1 MKISFLVQGLFEI
14 SDSIGF
20 DCVYQYRLLRDMPG
34 GQTVRL
40 FAERFDQARHP
51 DVPIEDLPQFHA
63 WCDEN
68 PDGIIIYHYCGAWPE
83 IDGFLRRRP
92 TRTVIRWHNNTAPW
106 FYLSQST
113 HLSHTLAGFENIV
126 ALAQAPH
133 LRFWVNSDFTRDQ
146 FAALGGDP
154 GRCTTVF
161 PASRYLV
168 AAASP
173 ERTPQHRVF
182 PQDGPINLVFVSRVV
197 AHKGHRSI
205 VAIARRVETL
215 TGRPVIVRFAGR
227 EDEVKK
233 DIAAFAAKLQVNV
246 RFLGEISE
254 AELSALYN
262 QSDAL
267 LCLSEHEGFGLP
279 VFEAMRCD
287 LPVIAW
293 RNTALDA
300 LLAEHP
306 LAFQH
311 YDLNLF
317 AAAVASLADPLVH
330 SQVLDAQHRI
340 REHYSPRVVRDQII
354 QGLHRLTEND
364 RETTMA
370 KLRALSEDPN
380 RGLTPDLEKML
391 GNWLLRA
398 GETARSSQ
406 PPAIDAL
413 ETAVLHDSGSN
424 LVSFHDLKMF
434 RDLAEGRKALSTA
447 AFGAHPTQ
455 GQLHFEA
462 KLFTGRDSRLVNGR
476 LECASGP
483 YSSGHRIF
491 GPYLTLP
498 KGYFEVAFDLIITP
512 AGTPF
517 TSDVVIDVFCMPGG
531 VVARRRLRASAIG
544 PSTPFTLRF
553 DLPAGDPTTEFRIAF
568 SRPFSAALSFG
579 GVTIRR
585 AGPRPPAR
593 SSLLTVLG
601 KAVNRLVKR
610 MPKRRS

>member
-1 MKISFLVQGLFEI
+1 MKIAFLVQGLFEI

-34 GQTVRL
+34 GETARL

-68 PDGIIIYHYCGAWPE
+68 PDGIIIYHYCGAWPA
-83 IDGFLRRRP
+83 IDDFLRGRP
-92 TRTVIRWHNNTAPW
+92 ARAVIRWHNNTAPW

-161 PASRYLV
+161 PASRYLT
-168 AAASP
+168 AATNPDS
-173 ERTPQHRVF
+173 TPQHRIF
-182 PQDGPINLVFVSRVV
+182 PQEGPINLVFVSRVV

-205 VAIARRVETL
+205 VAIARRVAAL

-227 EDEVKK
+227 EDDVKK
-233 DIAAFAAKLQVNV
+233 DIAAFAAKLQVDV

-254 AELSALYN
+254 AELSALYR

-287 LPVIAW
+287 LPVVAW
-293 RNTALDA
+293 RNTALDS

-330 SQVLDAQHRI
+330 SQVLDAQQHI
-340 REHYSPRVVRDQII
+340 REHYSPRVVRDQIT
-354 QGLHRLTEND
+354 QGLRRLAEND

-370 KLRALSEDPN
+370 RLRALSEDTSA
-380 RGLTPDLEKML
+380 LTPDIEKAL
-391 GNWLLRA
+391 GGWLLRA
-398 GETARSSQ
+398 GETARGSQ
-406 PPAIDAL
+406 PPAIDAF

-424 LVSFHDLKMF
+424 LVSFHDLRMF
-434 RDLAEGRKALSTA
+434 RDLTEGREALHAA
-447 AFGAHPTQ
+447 AFGAPATQ
-455 GQLHFEA
+455 GQLHFGAE
-462 KLFTGRDSRLVNGR
+462 LFTGRDSRLVDGR
-476 LECASGP
+476 LDFAAGP
-483 YSSGHRIF
+483 YPSGHRIF

-498 KGYFEVAFDLIITP
+498 KGYFEVVFDLVIDP
-512 AGTPF
+512 AGNPF
-517 TSDVVIDVFCMPGG
+517 ASDVVIDVFCMPGG
-531 VVARRRLRASAIG
+531 VVGRHRLRAATIG
-544 PSTPFTLRF
+544 PSTIFTLRF
-553 DLPAGDPTTEFRIAF
+553 DLPAGDPTTEFRVAF
-568 SRPFSAALSFG
+568 SKPFSAALSFG

-585 AGPRPPAR
+585 AGPRPPER
-593 SSLLTVLG
+593 RSLLAGLGRTVD
-601 KAVNRLVKR
+601 RLVKR
-610 MPKRRS
+610 GRKRRS

>member
-1 MKISFLVQGLFEI
+1 MKIAFLVQGLFEI

-34 GQTVRL
+34 GETARL

-83 IDGFLRRRP
+83 IDDFLRGRP
-92 TRTVIRWHNNTAPW
+92 TRAVIRWHNNTAPW

-161 PASRYLV
+161 PASRYLT
-168 AAASP
+168 AATSP
-173 ERTPQHRVF
+173 DRTPQRRVF
-182 PQDGPINLVFVSRVV
+182 PQEGPINLVFVSRVV

-205 VAIARRVETL
+205 VAIARRVAAL

-233 DIAAFAAKLQVNV
+233 DIAAFAAKLQVDV

-287 LPVIAW
+287 LPVVAW

-306 LAFQH
+306 LAFEH

-330 SQVLDAQHRI
+330 SQVLDAQHHI
-340 REHYSPRVVRDQII
+340 REHYSPRVVREQIT
-354 QGLHRLTEND
+354 QGLRRLSEND

-370 KLRALSEDPN
+370 RLRALSDANP
-380 RGLTPDLEKML
+380 GLTPDIEKPL
-391 GNWLLRA
+391 GDWLLRA
-398 GETARSSQ
+398 GETTRTSQ

-424 LVSFHDLKMF
+424 LVSFHDLRMF
-434 RDLAEGRKALSTA
+434 RDLTEGREALHAA
-447 AFGAHPTQ
+447 AFGTPATQ
-455 GQLHFEA
+455 GQLHFGAE
-462 KLFTGRDSRLVNGR
+462 LFTGRDSRLIDGR
-476 LECASGP
+476 LDFPAGP
-483 YSSGHRIF
+483 YPSGHRIF
-491 GPYLTLP
+491 GPYVTLP
-498 KGYFEVAFDLIITP
+498 KGYFEAVFDLVIDP
-512 AGTPF
+512 ACSPF
-517 TSDVVIDVFCMPGG
+517 ASDVVIDVFCMPGG
-531 VVARRRLRASAIG
+531 VVGRRRLRAATIG
-544 PSTPFTLRF
+544 PSTAFTLRF
-553 DLPAGDPTTEFRIAF
+553 DLPAGDPTTEFRVAF

-585 AGPRPPAR
+585 AGPRPPER
-593 SSLLTVLG
+593 SGLLASLGRTVG
-601 KAVNRLVKR
+601 RLVKGGR
-610 MPKRRS
+610 KGRS